1 MCYSIIV
8 KRNKTTKHKGKERKL
23 KMEKKMVEAIKKA
36 LEENAFETAYM
47 LGDLVVNQE
56 NMFSED
62 MLDFADELMTALDE
76 R

>member
-1 MCYSIIV
+1 
-8 KRNKTTKHKGKERKL
+8 
-23 KMEKKMVEAIKKA
+23 MEKKMVEAIKKA

-56 NMFSED
+56 DMFSED